1 MMSDDEERQQ
11 IAKAM
16 ALSLEGLEAR
26 FDQEQQEQNDMK
38 AAIAASLG
46 KTVDQLTA
54 RDMLLADASLPVSN
68 SNNKRPREEETSS
81 SYPVHRIVKRFDNS
95 ETRFWNGIVKLT
107 YVKGFVGPDY
117 IRFEDIVQKNS
128 LKKALITAFV
138 CSMDFIND
146 HFPLDV
152 NVCIVTHGRPAMR
165 KQVHSHRIIIQ
176 PPLKDSKFGVFHP
189 KLMLLFHDTSVR
201 VVIGSANLERYDYE
215 ELENVVFIQDFP
227 KVDQPYTSISALP
240 RFARDICDLLDHMQV
255 PASVKDELLNFNF
268 DNAKAH
274 IIASVSGV
282 FEGDIEYRK
291 YGHTR
296 LADIVQGIVGST
308 CNTKDNMPK
317 VEMQTSSLGSLS
329 LLYLNELYRSFCGIP
344 AYKDGKATPIVT
356 QKNQLPPISIIYP
369 SLDTVESS
377 QLGPPGAGTICLS
390 TSTWRKDTF
399 PKQVMCDAISQRP
412 GTLMHSKYIIATLPT
427 NTATSAQ
434 TAAGKLKG
442 WMYCG
447 SHNATVSAWGKFTV
461 ARDTKRPKMNISNWE
476 LGVVLPLYDDSQY
489 PAPYLR
495 PAPRYQPSQQ
505 AWTQNM
511 EY

>member
-1 MMSDDEERQQ
+1 MSDDEEREQ
-11 IAKAM
+11 IARAM
-16 ALSLEGLEAR
+16 ALSLQGLDAQ
-26 FDQEQQEQNDMK
+26 FDQEQQEQQDMR

-54 RDMLLADASLPVSN
+54 RDMLLADTSLPASN
-68 SNNKRPREEETSS
+68 HINKRPREEDETSN
-81 SYPVHRIVKRFDNS
+81 SYPVHRTVKRFDNS
-95 ETRFWNGIVKLT
+95 EARFWDGTVKLT

-117 IRFEDIVQKNS
+117 IRFEDIVQKKS
-128 LKKALITAFV
+128 LKKGLVTAFV
-138 CSMDFIND
+138 CSMDFINE

-152 NVCIVTHGRPAMR
+152 NVCIVTHGRPATR
-165 KQVHSHRIIIQ
+165 KQVHPCRIIIQ
-176 PPLKDSKFGVFHP
+176 PPLKDSKYGVFHP
-189 KLMLLFHDTSVR
+189 KLMLLFHATSVR

-227 KVDQPYTSISALP
+227 KVDQPYKSISLLP

-255 PASVKDELLNFNF
+255 PTSVKDELLNYNF

-282 FEGDIEYRK
+282 FEGETEYRK

-296 LADIVQGIVGST
+296 LADIVQGIVGSA
-308 CNTKDNMPK
+308 CNSKEKMPK

-344 AYKDGKATPIVT
+344 ACTDGKATPIVT
-356 QKNQLPPISIIYP
+356 PKNQFPPISVIYP

-377 QLGPPGAGTICLS
+377 KLGPPGAGTICLS

-399 PKQVMCDAISQRP
+399 PKQVMCDAISQRQ
-412 GTLMHSKYIIATLPT
+412 GTLMHSKYIIATLPKHM
-427 NTATSAQ
+427 AT
-434 TAAGKLKG
+434 GKLKG

-447 SHNATVSAWGKFTV
+447 SHNATVSAWGKFTI
-461 ARDTKRPKMNISNWE
+461 ARDTKKPKMNISNWE
-476 LGVVLPLYDDSQY
+476 LGVVLPLYDDSEY

-505 AWTQNM
+505 AWTQDM

>member
-1 MMSDDEERQQ
+1 MSDDEERQQ
-11 IAKAM
+11 IARAM
-16 ALSLEGLEAR
+16 ALSLEGLEAQY
-26 FDQEQQEQNDMK
+26 DQEQQEQHDMK

-54 RDMLLADASLPVSN
+54 RDMLMADTSLPASN
-68 SNNKRPREEETSS
+68 HNNKRPREEDTSS

-95 ETRFWNGIVKLT
+95 EARFWNGIVKLT

-117 IRFEDIVQKNS
+117 IRFEDIVQKVQS
-128 LKKALITAFV
+128 LGESP
-138 CSMDFIND
+138 CMDFIND
-146 HFPLDV
+146 HFPLDI

-227 KVDQPYTSISALP
+227 KVDQPHASISSMP

-255 PASVKDELLNFNF
+255 PASVKDELLNYNF

-282 FEGDIEYRK
+282 FEGDTEYRK

-308 CNTKDNMPK
+308 CNTKDRMPK

-329 LLYLNELYRSFCGIP
+329 LFYLNELYRSFCGIP
-344 AYKDGKATPIVT
+344 AYKDGKATPAVT
-356 QKNQLPPISIIYP
+356 PKNQLPPISIIYP
-369 SLDTVESS
+369 SLDTVQSS
-377 QLGPPGAGTICLS
+377 QLGPPGAGTICLN

-399 PKQVMCDAISQRP
+399 PKQVMCDAISQRQ
-412 GTLMHSKYIIATLPT
+412 GTLMHSKYIIATFPT
-427 NTATSAQ
+427 NTTISAQ
-434 TAAGKLKG
+434 AANGKLKG

-461 ARDTKRPKMNISNWE
+461 ARDTKRPKMSISNWE